1 MSLNQK
7 LRVFLGSDSDSDI
20 EILDVTPPPAM
31 DVIDLDSAAGGG
43 RPVSQRQLQ
52 MLDRDRNRRM
62 HGDWPGLRNLMAD
75 KRRNH
80 INVDNRA
87 VTNEYDFETLIQL
100 LPQSEKQS
108 LQWEKHDGYDLNF
121 QDMHR
126 LIDALPPSISKLS
139 LEGHGVHLLSATDGH
154 PRSIMEKILSKP
166 QLTHLSVRG
175 NILGGNRASAFR
187 RLLSNH
193 TNLETLNLA
202 STGMND
208 DAAEELSNA
217 LVFNRTLKRL
227 NVRNNPISKERMN
240 AIVEGMMFRVT
251 GPGRVS
257 VEVDQLT
264 PEEEKEYAKTRGRYD
279 LSNFI
284 LKRPRRS

>member
-7 LRVFLGSDSDSDI
+7 LRVFLGSDPDDDSDI

-43 RPVSQRQLQ
+43 RPMSQRQLQ
-52 MLDRDRNRRM
+52 MLDRDRNRRIRT
-62 HGDWPGLRNLMAD
+62 LLAD

-80 INVDNRA
+80 LNVDNRA
-87 VTNEYDFETLIQL
+87 VTNEDDFETLIQL

-108 LQWEKHDGYDLNF
+108 LQWENHDGYDLNF

-126 LIDALPPSISKLS
+126 LIDALPPSISELS
-139 LEGHGVHLLSATDGH
+139 LDGHGVHLLSATDGH
-154 PRSIMEKILSKP
+154 PQSIMEKILSKP
-166 QLTHLSVRG
+166 QLTYLSVRG
-175 NILGGNRASAFR
+175 NILGGNRASEFR

-193 TNLETLNLA
+193 TNLESLNLA
-202 STGMND
+202 STGMNE

-217 LVFNRTLKRL
+217 LVFNRTLKQL

-240 AIVEGMMFRVT
+240 AIVEGMMFR
-251 GPGRVS
+251 PNNARGRVS
-257 VEVDQLT
+257 VEVDQPT
-264 PEEEKEYAKTRGRYD
+264 EEEEKAYAKARRDYD